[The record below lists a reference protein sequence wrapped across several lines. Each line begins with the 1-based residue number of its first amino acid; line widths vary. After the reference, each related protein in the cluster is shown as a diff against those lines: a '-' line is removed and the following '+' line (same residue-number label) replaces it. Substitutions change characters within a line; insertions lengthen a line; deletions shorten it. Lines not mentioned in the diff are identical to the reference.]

1 MPTERLTQRTQR
13 LRRNALKR
21 AEAWLQTRTTPRLHM
36 TLIVSATGAAAF
48 LFSFLM
54 LCAGLD
60 AMGIRYA
67 LAVGLAYLVFLLLL
81 RLWLS
86 YTTSNESS
94 ALCESLL
101 DVADGLRLTPDIVNT
116 IREGGAGGG
125 AIADAGGGLSFDEF
139 VFVLVAAAAVAAGFL
154 VCIYVVWTAP
164 ALLAEV
170 MVDGLVMSRILKRMN
185 LRGGAYWASGAL
197 KRTWLPALLA
207 VLFFG
212 IAGFALQRV
221 VPDS

>member
-1 MPTERLTQRTQR
+1 
-13 LRRNALKR
+13 
-21 AEAWLQTRTTPRLHM
+21 M

-54 LCAGLD
+54 LWAGLG

-94 ALCESLL
+94 TLSESLL
-101 DVADGLRLTPDIVNT
+101 DVADGLRLTPDVANT
-116 IREGGAGGG
+116 ICDGG
-125 AIADAGGGLSFDEF
+125 AIADAGGALSFDEF

-154 VCIYVVWTAP
+154 VCLYVVWTAP

-221 VPDS
+221 VPEADSIGPVIQSLLSRAG